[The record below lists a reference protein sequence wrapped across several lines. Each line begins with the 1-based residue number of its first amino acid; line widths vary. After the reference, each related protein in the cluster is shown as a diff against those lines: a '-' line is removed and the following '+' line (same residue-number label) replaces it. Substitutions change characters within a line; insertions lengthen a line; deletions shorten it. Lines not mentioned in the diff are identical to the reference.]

1 LKALP
6 TSRSQVKEEFIF
18 VIKQF
23 TSVLF
28 QMLLAAKMVAAVMSG
43 SISIISS
50 LVDSVVD
57 LASGVIIWATGRAVR
72 TRDPYIYPQGLIS
85 FVKNL
90 YLYARLCGRF
100 FT

>member
-1 LKALP
+1 LKVLP

-28 QMLLAAKMVAAVMSG
+28 QVLLAAKMVAAVMSG

-72 TRDPYIYPQGLIS
+72 TRNPYVYPQG
-85 FVKNL
+85 
-90 YLYARLCGRF
+90 
-100 FT
+100 